1 MDKRELIWEVKNH
14 MREEIPELLDVDP
27 TVEYIDDIEPTHR
40 EDMSP
45 DSFIVTS
52 DRDKNLYIEKNT
64 AFKSLYDSSVTF
76 TESAQR
82 TEKLYGTQFKTPAY
96 PNTFITFLTRN
107 NWVFR
112 QCAERVANDCVKNG
126 FDIVNR
132 TGIDNE
138 EDILAK
144 EEVLEWFNRMP
155 VSITNTVKGTVYNYE
170 TGGNAGIEII
180 RENGVDSPLQYLKKF
195 DVDNIKL
202 CADDRRIVQTIDG
215 SDTFFVLYGQDM
227 FDGEKRYLNR
237 ETGQWSQT
245 PLDPEVE
252 AHEVLWL
259 YRDDRG
265 ANEYG
270 IPQIAPGMKIIEM
283 EIGRQNYII
292 DFFINFGMPAW
303 IVTITGTFYDEESK
317 RYLPDGSLN
326 PAFDVTKTLRYKI
339 GKQIQEIIDGG
350 HHGAIVM
357 SFPTSSGQEPVK
369 VTITPLATDVKEAS
383 FRGMKEDNG
392 EDLCGMMGVDPNLI
406 LRSKTGAMGNNA
418 MDSTLLAYN
427 DNKVKP
433 TQNMI
438 ANEITRLLIFENDTT
453 FTHDISNLRFKLLD
467 YIEQNI
473 TENVTRDMQLVEH
486 GLMKRREFQSKY
498 SKSLNI
504 TSDDEE
510 PLLDVYCI
518 NGVPLSVIAE
528 QGLHELEDARLEELN
543 EQVMKAGVDFERR
556 RRNIKEAKGLAN
568 KRFLSTVKERIRG

>member
-1 MDKRELIWEVKNH
+1 MIDD
-14 MREEIPELLDVDP
+14 IPELLDEEPRIEYFDD
-27 TVEYIDDIEPTHR
+27 VEPAHR
-40 EDMSP
+40 DEMGA

-52 DRDKNLYIEKNT
+52 DRDKNLYIEKNS
-64 AFKSLYDSSVTF
+64 AFKSLYDNTVVF

-82 TEKLYGTQFKTPAY
+82 TEKLYGTQFKTPAF

-132 TGIDNE
+132 TGIDS
-138 EDILAK
+138 EDDIIAK
-144 EEVLEWFNRMP
+144 EEVLNWFNRMP
-155 VSITNTVKGTVYNYE
+155 VSITSTIKATVYNYE
-170 TGGNAGIEII
+170 TGGNAGIEVI
-180 RENGVDSPLQYLKKF
+180 REDGRDSGLQYLKKF

-202 CADDRRIVQTIDG
+202 CADNRRIVQTIDG
-215 SDTFFVLYGQDM
+215 EDTFFVLYGQDV
-227 FDGEKRYLNR
+227 FDGELRYLDRN
-237 ETGQWSQT
+237 TGQWSDT
-245 PLDPEVE
+245 PLDPDVE
-252 AHEVLWL
+252 AHEVIWL

-270 IPQIAPGMKIIEM
+270 VPQIAPGMKIIEM

-303 IVTITGTFYDEESK
+303 IVTITGTFYDEESR
-317 RYLPDGSLN
+317 RYLADGSLN
-326 PAFDVTKTLRYKI
+326 PSFDVTKTLRYKI

-357 SFPTSSGQEPVK
+357 SFPTSSGQDPVK

-418 MDSTLLAYN
+418 MDSTLLAHN
-427 DNKVKP
+427 DNKIKP

-438 ANEITRLLIFENDTT
+438 ANEITRLLLFENEST
-453 FTHDISNLRFKLLD
+453 FNSDISNLRFKLLD

-510 PLLDVYCI
+510 PLLDEYCI
-518 NGVPLSVIAE
+518 QGVPLRVIAE
-528 QGLHELEDARLEELN
+528 QGLHQLEEDDLEQLN
-543 EQVMKAGVDFERR
+543 TQVMKAGVDFERK
-556 RRNIKEAKGLAN
+556 RRNIQKAKSIAVKGLLPAI
-568 KRFLSTVKERIRG
+568 KEKIRR